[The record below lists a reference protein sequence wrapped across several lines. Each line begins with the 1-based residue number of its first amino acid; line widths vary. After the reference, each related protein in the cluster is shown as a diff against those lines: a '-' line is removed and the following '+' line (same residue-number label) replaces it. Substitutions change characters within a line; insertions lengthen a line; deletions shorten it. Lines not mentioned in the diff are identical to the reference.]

1 MPGKTFFSSLK
12 QHPLLMKKATCGWL
26 FLCPLVFAC
35 GRAYVDAWLD

>member
-26 FLCPLVFAC
+26 FCARWFLLVAE
-35 GRAYVDAWLD
+35 RM